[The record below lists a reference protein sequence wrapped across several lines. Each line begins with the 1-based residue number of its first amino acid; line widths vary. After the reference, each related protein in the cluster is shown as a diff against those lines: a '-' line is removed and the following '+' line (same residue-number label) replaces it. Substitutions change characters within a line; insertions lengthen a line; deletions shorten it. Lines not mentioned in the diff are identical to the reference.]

1 MGGTDFMQIDS
12 RRTYASCALTLAL
25 GLLCGGARCAQS
37 AAGNGASPEPGEV
50 VVTATRRPQP
60 SQDLPVAIDRVNAKR
75 IRGGQLQVN
84 LSESLAS
91 VPGASVQNRQNYAQ
105 DLQVSVRGFGARSSF
120 GVRGVRLYADGI
132 PGTMP
137 DGQGQFSQF
146 DLGSA
151 DRIEVLR
158 GPFSALYGN
167 SSGGVIALY
176 SEDPAPGPQQQ
187 AQFAAGSF
195 GVQRE
200 SLKLSG
206 GSASASYF
214 IDLAH
219 FATAGYRDHSSAQ
232 RNNLNSRW
240 RIELSAISTLTLI
253 ANAVQ
258 TPFVQD
264 PLGLTQA
271 QLANP
276 AQAGSNA
283 ISFNTRKSLEQGQLG
298 VLYERQPLE
307 GVEFAAQ
314 FYGGHRATTQFQSIP
329 VASQNP
335 ATHPGGVIDLARS
348 FWGTDLRVSA
358 EPKLAGT
365 PLQLTAGIAYD
376 NLDEDRR
383 GYLNHVGTTLGVMGA
398 LRRSLSNRVYDFDQY
413 LQAQW
418 DPAPKWR
425 MLAGVR
431 HSIVEV
437 RSLDLLSAPRTNPVS
452 PVRYQ
457 ATNPV
462 AGLTYKATPT
472 LSIYGAFGRGFETP
486 TLNDIAYASVNG
498 SVPGLNL
505 QLRPARSNSYELGL
519 KGVAGAASANLSA
532 IRIDTHDELAVLQ
545 NSGGRQVFQNINAT
559 TRSGLEL
566 GAYQPLGK
574 TLHARIAYT
583 WMRAVVAE
591 AYLTCTVVPC
601 TLPTTPV
608 ARDSR
613 LPAVPQHSFYSS
625 LSWQPARAGV
635 TLTAELIGRAQIYAN
650 DTNTAAASGYWLGN
664 LSLALEQQ
672 RGGWRYGEFARMDNV
687 ADRRYVGSVIVNE
700 SNSRYFE
707 PEPGRAFYLSFSV
720 AHR

>member
-1 MGGTDFMQIDS
+1 MPIKFKLA
-12 RRTYASCALTLAL
+12 RFSCAVIVSLAL
-25 GLLCGGARCAQS
+25 LDPTAWCAESVANGS
-37 AAGNGASPEPGEV
+37 AASAAAEPGEV
-50 VVTATRRPQP
+50 VVTVTRRAQ
-60 SQDLPVAIDRVNAKR
+60 SSLTLPVAIDSVDATL
-75 IRGGQLQVN
+75 IRRGQLQVN
-84 LSESLAS
+84 LSESLGG

-105 DLQVSVRGFGARSSF
+105 DLQVSLRGFGARSSF

-151 DRIEVLR
+151 GRIEVLR

-176 SEDPAPGPQQQ
+176 SEDPAPGQQLQ
-187 AQFAAGSF
+187 AQLAAGSY
-195 GVQRE
+195 GLQRE

-206 GSASASYF
+206 SSAAASYL
-214 IDLAH
+214 IDVAH
-219 FATAGYRDHSSAQ
+219 FATDGYRDHSAAQ

-240 RIELSAISTLTLI
+240 RIELSLASTLTLV

-276 AQAGSNA
+276 RQAGSNA
-283 ISFNTRKSLEQGQLG
+283 LSFNTRKSLQQGQLG
-298 VLYERQPLE
+298 VLYEHHPLV

-314 FYGGHRATTQFQSIP
+314 FYGGHRATTQYQAIP

-348 FWGTDLRVSA
+348 FWGTDMRVSSA
-358 EPKLAGT
+358 PGLAGGK
-365 PLQLTAGIAYD
+365 LQLTAGIAYD
-376 NLDEDRR
+376 QLDEDRR
-383 GYLNHVGTTLGVMGA
+383 GYLNYVGTSLGVLGA

-413 LQAQW
+413 VQAQW
-418 DPAPKWR
+418 DPAPKWHL
-425 MLAGVR
+425 LAGVR
-431 HSIVEV
+431 HSVVDV
-437 RSLDLLSAPRTNPVS
+437 RSFDLLAAPGTNPVS
-452 PVRYQ
+452 AVRYQ

-462 AGLTYKATPT
+462 AGLSFQATPA
-472 LSIYGAFGRGFETP
+472 LSIYSALGRGFETP

-505 QLRPARSNSYELGL
+505 QLQPARSNTYELGL
-519 KGVAGAASANLSA
+519 KQLAGGGSLNLSA
-532 IRIDTHDELAVLQ
+532 FRIDTRHELAVLQ
-545 NSGGRQVFQNINAT
+545 NSGGRSVFQNIDAT
-559 TRSGLEL
+559 TRTGLEL
-566 GAYQPLGK
+566 GAREPLGEV
-574 TLHARIAYT
+574 LSARVAYT

-591 AYLTCTVVPC
+591 AYLTCTAVPC
-601 TLPTTPV
+601 AQPTTTV
-608 ARDSR
+608 ASGSR
-613 LPAVPQHSFYSS
+613 LPAVPQHFFYSA
-625 LSWQPARAGV
+625 LSWQPAPAGL

-650 DTNTAAASGYWLGN
+650 DTNTAAAGGYWLGN

-672 RGGWRYGEFARMDNV
+672 RGGWHFSEFARIDNV

-700 SNSRYFE
+700 SNSRFFE
-707 PEPGRAFYLSFSV
+707 PEPGRAFYLSVSL

>member
-1 MGGTDFMQIDS
+1 MLIDF
-12 RRTYASCALTLAL
+12 RLTRCCCALIVAL
-25 GLLCGGARCAQS
+25 GLLEKTAWSAESIANGS
-37 AAGNGASPEPGEV
+37 AASAPAVPGEV
-50 VVTATRRPQP
+50 VVTATRRAQA
-60 SQDLPVAIDRVNAKR
+60 SHNLPVAIDSVDTAR
-75 IRGGQLQVN
+75 ISRGQLQVN
-84 LSESLAS
+84 LSESLAG
-91 VPGASVQNRQNYAQ
+91 VAGASVQNRQNYAQ

-151 DRIEVLR
+151 GRIEVLR

-176 SEDPAPGPQQQ
+176 SEAPAPGQQLQ
-187 AQFAAGSF
+187 GQITTGSN
-195 GVQRE
+195 GLQRE
-200 SLKLSG
+200 SLKVSG
-206 GSASASYF
+206 GSAGDSYL

-219 FATAGYRDHSSAQ
+219 FATDGYRDHSAAQ

-240 RIELSAISTLTLI
+240 RIELSPVATLTLV

-271 QLANP
+271 QLSNP
-276 AQAGSNA
+276 RQAGSNA
-283 ISFNTRKSLEQGQLG
+283 VNFNTRKSLQQGQLG
-298 VLYERQPLE
+298 VLYERHPLE
-307 GVEFAAQ
+307 GLEFAAQ
-314 FYGGHRATTQFQSIP
+314 FYGGHRSTTQYQAIP

-348 FWGTDLRVSA
+348 FWGTDMRVSSA
-358 EPKLAGT
+358 PGLAGGR
-365 PLQLTAGIAYD
+365 LRLTAGIAYD

-383 GYLNHVGTTLGVMGA
+383 GYLNYVGTTLGVLGA

-413 LQAQW
+413 AQAQW
-418 DPAPKWR
+418 DPAPKWHL
-425 MLAGVR
+425 LAGVR
-431 HSIVEV
+431 HSVVDV
-437 RSLDLLSAPRTNPVS
+437 RSFDLLAAPGANPVS
-452 PVRYQ
+452 AVRYQ

-462 AGLTYKATPT
+462 AGLSFEATPA
-472 LSIYGAFGRGFETP
+472 LSIYSAFGRGFETP

-505 QLRPARSNSYELGL
+505 KLRPAHSNNYELGIKHL
-519 KGVAGAASANLSA
+519 AGAASFNVSA
-532 IRIDTHDELAVLQ
+532 FRIDTHDELAVLQ
-545 NSGGRQVFQNINAT
+545 NSGGRSVFQNINAT
-559 TRSGLEL
+559 TRTGIEV
-566 GAYQPLGK
+566 GGYRPLSS
-574 TLHARIAYT
+574 TLNARVAYT

-591 AYLTCTVVPC
+591 PYLTCTAVPC
-601 TLPTTPV
+601 AQPTTPV
-608 ARDSR
+608 ASGSR
-613 LPAVPQHSFYSS
+613 LPAVPQHSFYSA
-625 LSWQPARAGV
+625 LSWQPAHAGL
-635 TLTAELIGRAQIYAN
+635 TLSAELIGRAQIYAN

-672 RGGWRYGEFARMDNV
+672 RSGWHFSEFARIDNL

-707 PEPGRAFYLSFSV
+707 PEPGRAFYLSFSL